1 DQSRRRRD
9 PGRGARRTP
18 EQARWEVRRGPHRPD
33 REPAGGDQVARDLRG
48 AGSRH
53 PPSRAPRARGH
64 GADEGDAALQGEGRA
79 GVRRPRVQRPV
90 VHRTPSRSR
99 GVCTQHAAFRE
110 RRDPRTTSSRAGD
123 RRRPALAAL
132 ALFHSTR
139 DVRQGRPVRPQGVRG
154 LHHGLRSAA
163 PYAGADPVAVGRGER
178 GDARRAEEGPRGAEG
193 EEEDQVSKDLWKGR
207 FEGGLDPKVRDF
219 TASLELD
226 KRLASHDVRG
236 SIAHARM
243 LGRQSVISKDEA
255 AKLVREL
262 ERIAG
267 EIEAGTFAW
276 PADAEDVHS
285 AVERVLTERAGAVG
299 GKLHTGRSRNDQI
312 ALDLRLLVVELLDG
326 LDAAL
331 RSLARA
337 LVERASEESDTVM
350 PGYTHL
356 QRAQPV
362 SLAHHLL
369 AHVEALRRDRMRV
382 NEARERAAVS
392 PLGAGA
398 LAGVPYAIDPQAVA
412 KELGLARTFRNSI
425 DAVAD
430 RDFVADFAYVCALA
444 AVHASRF
451 AEELVLWTSAEFGFA
466 EFSDQHATGSS
477 IMPQKKNPDVA
488 ELVRGRTGRIIGDL
502 VAILTTLKGLPLAY
516 D

>member
-1 DQSRRRRD
+1 M
-9 PGRGARRTP
+9 
-18 EQARWEVRRGPHRPD
+18 
-33 REPAGGDQVARDLRG
+33 
-48 AGSRH
+48 
-53 PPSRAPRARGH
+53 
-64 GADEGDAALQGEGRA
+64 
-79 GVRRPRVQRPV
+79 
-90 VHRTPSRSR
+90 
-99 GVCTQHAAFRE
+99 
-110 RRDPRTTSSRAGD
+110 
-123 RRRPALAAL
+123 
-132 ALFHSTR
+132 
-139 DVRQGRPVRPQGVRG
+139 
-154 LHHGLRSAA
+154 
-163 PYAGADPVAVGRGER
+163 
-178 GDARRAEEGPRGAEG
+178 
-193 EEEDQVSKDLWKGR
+193 SKDLWKGR
-207 FEGGLDPKVRDF
+207 FEGALDPKVRDF

-243 LGRQSVISKDEA
+243 LGRQNVISKDEA
-255 AKLVREL
+255 ATLVREL

-267 EIEAGTFAW
+267 ELKNGTFAW

-331 RSLARA
+331 VSFARV
-337 LVERASEESDTVM
+337 LVERASDESDTVM

-382 NEARERAAVS
+382 SEARERAATS

-412 KELGLARTFRNSI
+412 REMGLARTFRNSI

-430 RDFVADFAYVCALA
+430 RDFVADFTYVCALV

-451 AEELVLWTSAEFGFA
+451 AEELVLWTTAEFGFA
-466 EFSDQHATGSS
+466 EFSDRHATGSS

-488 ELVRGRTGRIIGDL
+488 ELVRGRAGRIIGDL
-502 VAILTTLKGLPLAY
+502 VAVLTTLKGLPLAY
-516 D
+516 DGDLQEQRVPLYDAAAVIPALETLALVVGGVRFDREAMRRATERGMLTATDLADHLARRGVPFREAHEIVGRLVRERLAQKKDLADVTLGELRAVDPRFGESAVDEVDVSRSLASRSSPGGTAPERVRAAIEEARTALLA

>member
-1 DQSRRRRD
+1 M
-9 PGRGARRTP
+9 
-18 EQARWEVRRGPHRPD
+18 
-33 REPAGGDQVARDLRG
+33 
-48 AGSRH
+48 
-53 PPSRAPRARGH
+53 
-64 GADEGDAALQGEGRA
+64 
-79 GVRRPRVQRPV
+79 
-90 VHRTPSRSR
+90 
-99 GVCTQHAAFRE
+99 
-110 RRDPRTTSSRAGD
+110 
-123 RRRPALAAL
+123 
-132 ALFHSTR
+132 
-139 DVRQGRPVRPQGVRG
+139 
-154 LHHGLRSAA
+154 
-163 PYAGADPVAVGRGER
+163 
-178 GDARRAEEGPRGAEG
+178 
-193 EEEDQVSKDLWKGR
+193 SKDLWKGR
-207 FEGGLDPKVRDF
+207 FEGALDPKVRDF

-243 LGRQSVISKDEA
+243 LGSQKVISKDEA
-255 AKLVREL
+255 ATLVREL
-262 ERIAG
+262 ERIAR
-267 EIEAGTFAW
+267 EIAAGTFAW
-276 PADAEDVHS
+276 PTDAEDVHS

-337 LVERASEESDTVM
+337 LVERASEESDSVM

-430 RDFVADFAYVCALA
+430 RDFVADFTYASALA

-488 ELVRGRTGRIIGDL
+488 ELVRGRAGRIIGDL
-502 VAILTTLKGLPLAY
+502 VAVLTTLKGLPLAY
-516 D
+516 DGDLQEHRVPLYDAAAVIPALETLALVVGGLRFDREAMRRATERGMLTATDLADHLARQGVPFREAHEIVGRLVRERLAQKKDLASVTLGELRAVDPRFDESAVDEIDISRSLGSRSSPGGTAPERVRAAIEEARTALLA

>member
-1 DQSRRRRD
+1 
-9 PGRGARRTP
+9 
-18 EQARWEVRRGPHRPD
+18 
-33 REPAGGDQVARDLRG
+33 
-48 AGSRH
+48 
-53 PPSRAPRARGH
+53 
-64 GADEGDAALQGEGRA
+64 
-79 GVRRPRVQRPV
+79 
-90 VHRTPSRSR
+90 
-99 GVCTQHAAFRE
+99 
-110 RRDPRTTSSRAGD
+110 
-123 RRRPALAAL
+123 
-132 ALFHSTR
+132 
-139 DVRQGRPVRPQGVRG
+139 
-154 LHHGLRSAA
+154 
-163 PYAGADPVAVGRGER
+163 
-178 GDARRAEEGPRGAEG
+178 
-193 EEEDQVSKDLWKGR
+193 VSKDLWKGR
-207 FEGGLDPKVRDF
+207 FEGALDPQVRDF

-226 KRLASHDVRG
+226 KRLASHDLRG

-243 LGRQSVISKDEA
+243 LGRQNVISKDEA
-255 AKLVREL
+255 AMLVREL
-262 ERIAG
+262 EGIAG
-267 EIEAGTFAW
+267 EIASGTFAW

-285 AVERVLTERAGAVG
+285 AVERALTERAGSVG

-337 LVERASEESDTVM
+337 LVERAAAESDTVM

-369 AHVEALRRDRMRV
+369 AHVEALRRDRVRAA
-382 NEARERAAVS
+382 EARERAAVS

-412 KELGLARTFRNSI
+412 RELGLARTFRNSI

-430 RDFVADFAYVCALA
+430 RDFVVDFAYVCALA

-466 EFSDQHATGSS
+466 EISDQHATGSS

-488 ELVRGRTGRIIGDL
+488 ELVRGRAGRIIGDL
-502 VAILTTLKGLPLAY
+502 VAVLTTLKGLPLAY
-516 D
+516 DGDLQEHRVPLYDAAAVIPALETLALVVSGLRFDRDAMRRATEHGMLTATDLADHLARRGVPFREAHEIVGRLVRDRIAQKKDLADVTLGELRAVDPRFGDTAVDELDVTRSLASRSSPGGTAPDRVRAAIEEARTALLA

>member
-1 DQSRRRRD
+1 M
-9 PGRGARRTP
+9 
-18 EQARWEVRRGPHRPD
+18 
-33 REPAGGDQVARDLRG
+33 
-48 AGSRH
+48 
-53 PPSRAPRARGH
+53 
-64 GADEGDAALQGEGRA
+64 
-79 GVRRPRVQRPV
+79 
-90 VHRTPSRSR
+90 
-99 GVCTQHAAFRE
+99 
-110 RRDPRTTSSRAGD
+110 
-123 RRRPALAAL
+123 
-132 ALFHSTR
+132 
-139 DVRQGRPVRPQGVRG
+139 
-154 LHHGLRSAA
+154 
-163 PYAGADPVAVGRGER
+163 
-178 GDARRAEEGPRGAEG
+178 
-193 EEEDQVSKDLWKGR
+193 SKDLWKGR
-207 FEGGLDPKVRDF
+207 FEGALDPKVRDF

-243 LGRQSVISKDEA
+243 LGSQKVISKDEA
-255 AKLVREL
+255 AALVREL
-262 ERIAG
+262 EGIAG
-267 EIEAGTFAW
+267 EIASGSFAW

-285 AVERVLTERAGAVG
+285 AVERVLTDRAGAVG

-326 LDAAL
+326 FDAAL

-382 NEARERAAVS
+382 NEARERTAMS

-425 DAVAD
+425 DAVSD
-430 RDFVADFAYVCALA
+430 RDFVADFVYVCALA

-488 ELVRGRTGRIIGDL
+488 ELVRGRAGRIIGDL
-502 VAILTTLKGLPLAY
+502 VAVLTTLKGLPLAY
-516 D
+516 DGDLQEHRVPLYDAAVVIPALETLAIVVGGLRFDREAMRRATESGMLTATDLADHLARRGVPFREAHEIVGRLVRERLAQKKDLAGVTLGELRAVDPRFGESAVGETDVSRSLASRSSPGGTAPERVRAAIEEARTALLA

>member
-1 DQSRRRRD
+1 V
-9 PGRGARRTP
+9 T
-18 EQARWEVRRGPHRPD
+18 
-33 REPAGGDQVARDLRG
+33 
-48 AGSRH
+48 
-53 PPSRAPRARGH
+53 
-64 GADEGDAALQGEGRA
+64 
-79 GVRRPRVQRPV
+79 
-90 VHRTPSRSR
+90 
-99 GVCTQHAAFRE
+99 
-110 RRDPRTTSSRAGD
+110 
-123 RRRPALAAL
+123 
-132 ALFHSTR
+132 
-139 DVRQGRPVRPQGVRG
+139 
-154 LHHGLRSAA
+154 
-163 PYAGADPVAVGRGER
+163 
-178 GDARRAEEGPRGAEG
+178 
-193 EEEDQVSKDLWKGR
+193 KDLWKGR
-207 FEGGLDPKVRDF
+207 FEGALDPKVRDF

-243 LGRQSVISKDEA
+243 LGRQNVISKDEA
-255 AKLVREL
+255 ATLLREL
-262 ERIAG
+262 ERIAQ
-267 EIEAGTFAW
+267 EIANGTFAW

-285 AVERVLTERAGAVG
+285 AVERVLTDRAGAVG

-312 ALDLRLLVVELLDG
+312 ALDLRLLVIELLDG

-337 LVERASEESDTVM
+337 LVERASDESDTVM

-382 NEARERAAVS
+382 NDARERAAMS

-466 EFSDQHATGSS
+466 EFSDEHATGSS

-502 VAILTTLKGLPLAY
+502 VAVLTTLKGLPLAY
-516 D
+516 DGDLQEHRVPLYDAAAVIPALETLALVVKGLRFDREAMRRATERGMLTATDLADHLARRGVPFREAHEIVGRLVRERLAQKKDLADVTIGELRALDPRFDESAVGETDVSRSLASRSSPGGTAPERVRAAVEEARTALLA